1 MINISGFSASI
12 NPHIME
18 IFTIKY
24 TLEIGGFISFFAQ
37 ITSIICSILSFIVS
51 FYYTTGEE
59 LKTPY
64 RVIYIIGTILSGIG
78 FILNYYESGEKF
90 NFDDDND
97 KQDNEEHKIILQ

>member
-1 MINISGFSASI
+1 MININGFNSAI